1 MFNVRYCQHIREL
14 LSIQQNR
21 MIHLKRLAPKN
32 GDQTLS
38 QSTPFGQTTSWPWL
52 FDKMLGVSMTVLQY
66 KCIIQTMLYS
76 LDNLCPCKWPAV
88 RKTSAQTHRII
99 YTYRMAY
106 MIMNHQSSLWKVL
119 CVFPLRVTVHIVCR
133 SFESHQ
139 PILDLKEQASETAI
153 SVLYVF
159 WDVNKIVPHPGLSRK
174 NTGIIPPNPMIIMF
188 PMAASTGGSPV
199 KAMWKTKMISKFP
212 MIFQSS
218 SHQQVKP
225 PRSVWP
231 IFRNLLK

>member
-1 MFNVRYCQHIREL
+1 MFNVRYCQHVSSKKWGSNTQHHR
-14 LSIQQNR
+14 
-21 MIHLKRLAPKN
+21 
-32 GDQTLS
+32 
-38 QSTPFGQTTSWPWL
+38 TPFGQTTSWPWL
-52 FDKMLGVSMTVLQY
+52 FDKMLGVSMTVLHY
-66 KCIIQTMLYS
+66 KCIIQTISYS
-76 LDNLCPCKWPAV
+76 LDDLCPCKWPAV
-88 RKTSAQTHRII
+88 RKTIAQTHRI
-99 YTYRMAY
+99 YTYRIAY
-106 MIMNHQSSLWKVL
+106 IIMNHQSSLWKVL

-153 SVLYVF
+153 SELYLF
-159 WDVNKIVPHPGLSRK
+159 WDVNKIVPTVSLMVPKKGLFQK

-199 KAMWKTKMISKFP
+199 KAMWKTKMISKSP